1 MLIEPNDLDY
11 KLIAQ
16 AERAKDEVSKDWVEL
31 ERVFRNVVNEK
42 FQQKAKKLN
51 RSYIQ
56 TPIVRDTVL
65 IKRSI
70 FTTSF
75 QINDFPISIERVGDE
90 ESKEARQLRIAV
102 KYFWKLSNPFVEL
115 NKAMLRML
123 VFPVGIVMQY
133 WNASK
138 GKIVIEECNPMDIS
152 FDPEARN
159 SEDVQFLTYKYK
171 KTARDIKA
179 IIDADKER
187 KKKKKF
193 YNKLEGG
200 FFEFFKFEYD
210 VNRFEPFKRY
220 ELKEIYIK
228 QSDGGWL
235 CKTYYPSGGLLLRE
249 TKFKECPFQ
258 WGFAREQLSSVDK
271 EVRAKQIM
279 AYGES
284 EVDYIKEHAQAMN
297 KRRNQ
302 HSDIVEEQINP
313 STYVGADA
321 KVNPSHL
328 KRGPGAKIPVGDVS
342 QVRERRAP
350 TTMGLHDDL
359 AMHKEDIETT
369 SSVNGLYKAQT
380 SGSDRRATGA
390 LALLSNQSS
399 TRIEEQIM
407 TANDTLFSHVA
418 KNFVKKVYR
427 YVDSKTLLKLGIEK
441 PLIGRDVASLEE
453 FDFVVNVKF
462 GSNTKRQDEYAS
474 YMEAVAVLGQH
485 QNVNPQKVEGL
496 VERAL
501 QIKLGDEFKIDGD
514 WFVNAEPNTSVP
526 EDVQKGSEGS
536 VVNGG
541 VPNGNVAGGIPGE
554 I

>member
-1 MLIEPNDLDY
+1 MQIDPNDLDY
-11 KLIAQ
+11 KLIVQ
-16 AERAKDEVSKDWVEL
+16 AESAKDEVSKNWVEL
-31 ERVFRNVVNEK
+31 ERIYNNFADK
-42 FQQKAKKLN
+42 KILAKAKKLN

-56 TPIVRDTVL
+56 TPIARDTVL

-90 ESKEARQLRIAV
+90 ESEEARQLRIAV
-102 KYFWKLSNPFVEL
+102 KHFWKRSNPLVEL

-123 VFPVGIVMQY
+123 VFPVGVVMQY
-133 WNASK
+133 WHPAK
-138 GKIVIEECNPMDIS
+138 GKIVIEECNPMDVC

-159 SEDVQFLTYKYK
+159 AEDVQYLTYSYK
-171 KTARDIKA
+171 KTARDIRA
-179 IIDADKER
+179 IIKADKEV
-187 KKKKKF
+187 KKKKNRF
-193 YNKLEGG
+193 YNRLEGG
-200 FFEFFKFEYD
+200 FFEFFRVDFDAKT
-210 VNRFEPFKRY
+210 FEPFKRY
-220 ELKEIYIK
+220 EFKDIYIK
-228 QSDGGWL
+228 QSDGSWL
-235 CKTYYPSGGLLLRE
+235 CKTYYPSGALLLRE
-249 TKFKECPFQ
+249 TIFKECPFQ

-271 EVRAKQIM
+271 DVRAKQIM

-284 EVDYIKEHAQAMN
+284 EVDYIKEHVKAMN

-328 KRGPGAKIPVGDVS
+328 KRGPGSKIPVGDVR
-342 QVRERRAP
+342 QIQERRAP

-390 LALLSNQSS
+390 LALLSSQSS

-427 YVDSKTLLKLGIEK
+427 LVDSQTLVKLGIEE
-441 PLIGRDVASLEE
+441 PLIGSDVINLEE

-462 GSNTKRQDEYAS
+462 GSNTKRQEEYAA

-496 VERAL
+496 VEKAL
-501 QIKLGDEFKIDGD
+501 QIKLGDEFKMAGD
-514 WFVNAEPNTSVP
+514 WFVDAEPNASVP
-526 EDVQKGSEGS
+526 EDVQ
-536 VVNGG
+536 G
-541 VPNGNVAGGIPGE
+541 VGAEPALDGANVAGGIPGE